1 MNQVSKSL
9 NLARVSAKGGANILW
24 GLTLS
29 SIISAIG
36 VIVVAGI
43 LSEAE
48 FGLLTKALIGPTIIA
63 YISDLGI
70 DQAIIKYTTQ
80 YRTENNIEKLKNIVI
95 AGIAFEVILGIAFTA
110 LSLLLSGFMAN
121 VLEKPAILPLIQIA
135 SFTILAGALLKAAQS
150 AFIGYE
156 KMQFHSVTLI
166 VHSILKTG
174 LMVLLVTLSFGVY
187 GATIGNAIS
196 HLSAGLIGIALL
208 YLIVIKNLQKQED
221 KLQLVSTIKTMLKF
235 GLPLS
240 VVAMLTGVLAQVYSF
255 LLAIY
260 TTDLVY
266 GNYQIAL
273 NFAILVSIFATSIA
287 TVMFPTFSKLKA
299 YEDTKTVRDVF
310 QYSIKYSTLLIVPLT
325 FAVMVLSQPGVE
337 TLFQNKYEYA
347 PFFLSLYVIVF
358 LYSAIG
364 NLSAAPLI
372 KSQGKT
378 QVSMKIT
385 ILTFII
391 GIILGVVL
399 IPQFG
404 VLGLIATNLTA
415 GVPGILIAL
424 WWINKN
430 YKATVDWKSST
441 KIIAA
446 SAFSAVVAYLL
457 LNQVNLAS
465 WISLLL
471 GAVIFLGTY
480 MITAPLIGAID
491 YNDTKNLQDMLKSL
505 GPIGPIV
512 NPLLY
517 PIEKIT
523 SKTRKSK
530 IKNRQ

>member
-1 MNQVSKSL
+1 VSKSL
-9 NLARVSAKGGANILW
+9 DLARVSAKGGANMLW

-36 VIVVAGI
+36 VMVVAGI

-48 FGLLTKALIGPTIIA
+48 FGLLTKALIGPTIITF
-63 YISDLGI
+63 IRDLGI
-70 DQAIIKYTTQ
+70 GQATIKYTTQ
-80 YRTENNIEKLKNIVI
+80 YRTENDTEKLKNIVT
-95 AGIAFEVILGIAFTA
+95 AGIVFEVIVGTAFTA
-110 LSLLLSGFMAN
+110 LALLLSGFMAN
-121 VLEKPAILPLIQIA
+121 VLEKPTIVPLIQIA
-135 SFTILAGALLKAAQS
+135 SFTILAGALLNAAQS
-150 AFIGYE
+150 TFIGYE
-156 KMQFHSVTLI
+156 KMQFHSVNLI
-166 VHSILKTG
+166 VYSTLKTG
-174 LMVLLVTLSFGVY
+174 LMVILVTLSFGVY
-187 GATIGNAIS
+187 GAMFGNAIS

-208 YLIVIKNLQKQED
+208 YLIVIKNLQKQEG

-240 VVAMLTGVLAQVYSF
+240 VAAMLIGLLAQIYSF

-273 NFAILVSIFATSIA
+273 NFAILVSIFATAIT

-299 YEDTKTVRDVF
+299 HEDTKTVRNVF

-325 FAVMVLSQPGVE
+325 FAVVVLSKPGVE

-347 PFFLSLYVIVF
+347 PFFLSLYVITF
-358 LYSAIG
+358 LYSAVG
-364 NLSAAPLI
+364 NLSTGPLI

-378 QVSMKIT
+378 QVSMRIT
-385 ILTFII
+385 MLTFII
-391 GIILGVVL
+391 GIVLGVAL

-415 GVPGILIAL
+415 GIPGLIITL

-441 KIIAA
+441 KILAA
-446 SAFSAVVAYLL
+446 SAFSAILAYLT

-471 GAVIFLGTY
+471 GAAIFLGTY

-523 SKTRKSK
+523 RRTRKR
-530 IKNRQ
+530 KNKNQQ

>member
-1 MNQVSKSL
+1 VSKSL
-9 NLARVSAKGGANILW
+9 NLARVSAKGGFNILW

-29 SIISAIG
+29 SVISAVG
-36 VIVVAGI
+36 VMVVAGI
-43 LSEAE
+43 LSGEE
-48 FGLLTKALIGPTIIA
+48 FAILNIALIGPNLIAIIR
-63 YISDLGI
+63 DLGI
-70 DQAIIKYTTQ
+70 DQATIKYTTQ
-80 YRTENNIEKLKNIVI
+80 YRTENDVEKLKNVVS
-95 AGIAFEVILGIAFTA
+95 AGTVSELLLGIVFTVI
-110 LSLLLSGFMAN
+110 SLILSGFMAN
-121 VLEKPAILPLIQIA
+121 ILERPAIVPLIQIA
-135 SFTILAGALLKAAQS
+135 SFIILAGALLKVTQAV
-150 AFIGYE
+150 FIGYD
-156 KMQFHSVTLI
+156 KMNLHSVTLI
-166 VHSILKTG
+166 LHSILKTG
-174 LMVLLVTLSFGVY
+174 LMILLVTLRYGAY

-196 HLSAGLIGIALL
+196 YLSAGLISIAIL
-208 YLIVIKNLQKQED
+208 YLIIIKKLRKQEG

-240 VVAMLTGVLAQVYSF
+240 IAVILGGVLAQFYSF

-260 TTDLVY
+260 TTDLLY

-273 NFAILVSIFATSIA
+273 NFAILVSIFATSVT
-287 TVMFPTFSKLKA
+287 TVMFPTFSKIKA
-299 YEDTKTVRDVF
+299 QEDPKTVRSVF

-347 PFFLSLYVIVF
+347 PFFLSLYVIAF
-358 LYSAIG
+358 LYSAVG
-364 NLSAAPLI
+364 NLSTGALI

-378 QVSMKIT
+378 QVNMRIT

-391 GIILGVVL
+391 GIVLGVVL

-415 GVPGILIAL
+415 GIPGLIIAL

-441 KIIAA
+441 KILAA
-446 SAFSAVVAYLL
+446 SAFSAILAYLI

-471 GAVIFLGTY
+471 GAAVFLGTY
-480 MITAPLIGAID
+480 MITAPLIGAIN
-491 YNDTKNLQDMLKSL
+491 YNDTKNLKDMLKSL
-505 GPIGPIV
+505 GPLGPIV

-530 IKNRQ
+530 IKDRQ

>member
-1 MNQVSKSL
+1 MSKSL
-9 NLARVSAKGGANILW
+9 ALGRVSAKGGANILW

-36 VIVVAGI
+36 VIAIAGI

-48 FGLLTKALIGPTIIA
+48 FGLVTKALIGPTIITF
-63 YISDLGI
+63 IRDLGI
-70 DQAIIKYTTQ
+70 DQAIIKYTIQ
-80 YRTENNIEKLKNIVI
+80 YRTENNTEKLKNIVT
-95 AGIAFEVILGIAFTA
+95 AGIVFEVILGIAFTA
-110 LSLLLSGFMAN
+110 LSLLMSGFTAG
-121 VLEKPAILPLIQIA
+121 VLEKPTIVPLIQIA

-150 AFIGYE
+150 VFIGYE

-174 LMVLLVTLSFGVY
+174 LMVILVTLRFGVY
-187 GATIGNAIS
+187 GAIIGNAIS

-208 YLIVIKNLQKQED
+208 YLIVIKNLQKQEGQ
-221 KLQLVSTIKTMLKF
+221 LQLVSTIKTMLKF

-240 VVAMLTGVLAQVYSF
+240 IAAMLVGVLSQVYSF

-260 TTDLVY
+260 TTDQVY

-287 TVMFPTFSKLKA
+287 TVMLPTFSKLKA
-299 YEDTKTVRDVF
+299 HEDPKTVRSVF
-310 QYSIKYSTLLIVPLT
+310 QYSIKYTSLLIVPLT
-325 FAVMVLSQPGVE
+325 FAVMVLSKSGVE
-337 TLFQNKYEYA
+337 TLFQNKYEYT
-347 PFFLSLYVIVF
+347 PFFLSLYVISF
-358 LYSAIG
+358 LYAAIG
-364 NLSAAPLI
+364 NLSAGSLI

-378 QVSMKIT
+378 QVSMRIT
-385 ILTFII
+385 ILTFIV
-391 GIILGVVL
+391 GLVLGVVL

-415 GVPGILIAL
+415 GMPSLIIAL

-430 YKATVDWKSST
+430 YKATIDWNSST
-441 KIIAA
+441 KILIA
-446 SAFSAVVAYLL
+446 SAFSAILAYLI
-457 LNQVNLAS
+457 LNQLNLPS
-465 WISLLL
+465 WINLLL
-471 GAVIFLGTY
+471 GAAVFLGTY

-491 YNDTKNLQDMLKSL
+491 YDDTKNLKDMLKSL
-505 GPIGPIV
+505 GPLGPIV

-517 PIEKIT
+517 PIEKIA

-530 IKNRQ
+530 IKDQQ

>member
-1 MNQVSKSL
+1 VSKSL
-9 NLARVSAKGGANILW
+9 NLARVSAKGGVNILW
-24 GLTLS
+24 GLTIS
-29 SIISAIG
+29 SVISAVG
-36 VIVVAGI
+36 VMVVAGI

-48 FGLLTKALIGPTIIA
+48 FGVVTKALIGPTIITF
-63 YISDLGI
+63 ISDLGI
-70 DQAIIKYTTQ
+70 GQATIKYTTQ
-80 YRTENNIEKLKNIVI
+80 YRTENNTEKLKNIVT
-95 AGIAFEVILGIAFTA
+95 AGIVLEVILGTAFTA

-121 VLEKPAILPLIQIA
+121 VLEKPTIAPLIQIA
-135 SFTILAGALLKAAQS
+135 SFTILASALLKAAQTS
-150 AFIGYE
+150 FIGYE

-174 LMVLLVTLSFGVY
+174 LMVILVTLSFGVY
-187 GATIGNAIS
+187 GAILGNALS

-208 YLIVIKNLQKQED
+208 YLIVIKKLQKQEG

-240 VVAMLTGVLAQVYSF
+240 VAAMLVGVLAQVYSF

-273 NFAILVSIFATSIA
+273 NFAILVSIFATSVT

-299 YEDTKTVRDVF
+299 HEDPKTVRNVF

-325 FAVMVLSQPGVE
+325 FAVMVLSKPGVE

-347 PFFLSLYVIVF
+347 PFFLSLYVIAF

-364 NLSAAPLI
+364 NLSTGPLI

-378 QVSMKIT
+378 QVNMRIT
-385 ILTFII
+385 MLSFIV
-391 GIILGVVL
+391 GVVLGVVL

-404 VLGLIATNLTA
+404 VLGLIATHLT
-415 GVPGILIAL
+415 GGIPGLIIAL
-424 WWINKN
+424 WWINRN

-441 KIIAA
+441 KILAA
-446 SAFSAVVAYLL
+446 ATLSAILAYLI

-471 GAVIFLGTY
+471 GAAVFLGTY

-491 YNDTKNLQDMLKSL
+491 YNDTKNLQDILKSL
-505 GPIGPIV
+505 GPLGPIV

-517 PIEKIT
+517 PLEKIT
-523 SKTRKSK
+523 GKTRKRK
-530 IKNRQ
+530 NKNRQ

>member
-1 MNQVSKSL
+1 VSKSL
-9 NLARVSAKGGANILW
+9 NLARVSAKGGVNVLW

-29 SIISAIG
+29 SVISAVG
-36 VIVVAGI
+36 VMVVAGI

-48 FGLLTKALIGPTIIA
+48 FGIMTKALIGPTIITF
-63 YISDLGI
+63 IRDLGI

-80 YRTENNIEKLKNIVI
+80 YRTENNTEKLKNIVI
-95 AGIAFEVILGIAFTA
+95 SGTVFEVILGIVFTA
-110 LSLLLSGFMAN
+110 ISLLLSGFMAN
-121 VLEKPAILPLIQIA
+121 VLEKPEIASLIQIV

-174 LMVLLVTLSFGVY
+174 LMVILVTLSFGVY
-187 GATIGNAIS
+187 GAIIGNAIS

-208 YLIVIKNLQKQED
+208 YLIVIKKLQNQEG
-221 KLQLVSTIKTMLKF
+221 KLQLTSTIKTMLKF

-240 VVAMLTGVLAQVYSF
+240 IAVMLSGALSQIYNF

-260 TTDLVY
+260 TTDTVY

-273 NFAILVSIFATSIA
+273 NFAMLISIFATSVT
-287 TVMFPTFSKLKA
+287 TVMFPTFSKVKA
-299 YEDTKTVRDVF
+299 QEDPKTVRSVF
-310 QYSIKYSTLLIVPLT
+310 QYSIKYTSLLIVPLT
-325 FAVMVLSQPGVE
+325 FAVMALSQPGVE
-337 TLFQNKYEYA
+337 TLFQSKYEYA
-347 PFFLSLYVIVF
+347 PFFLSLYVIAF

-364 NLSAAPLI
+364 SLTVTPLI

-385 ILTFII
+385 ILQFTV
-391 GIILGVVL
+391 GIILSLVL

-404 VLGLIATNLTA
+404 VLGLIATYVA
-415 GVPGILIAL
+415 AVMPGLLIAL

-441 KIIAA
+441 KILAA
-446 SAFSAVVAYLL
+446 SAFSAILTYLT

-465 WISLLL
+465 WISLIL
-471 GAVIFLGTY
+471 GAAVFLGTY
-480 MITAPLIGAID
+480 MITAPLIGAINYD
-491 YNDTKNLQDMLKSL
+491 DTKNLQDMLKSL
-505 GPIGPIV
+505 GPIGTIV

-523 SKTRKSK
+523 SKTRKNKS
-530 IKNRQ
+530 

>member
-1 MNQVSKSL
+1 VSKSL
-9 NLARVSAKGGANILW
+9 NLARVSAKGGANVLW

-29 SIISAIG
+29 SVISAVG

-48 FGLLTKALIGPTIIA
+48 FGLLTKALIGPTIIMF
-63 YISDLGI
+63 IRDLGI
-70 DQAIIKYTTQ
+70 DQATIKYTTQ

-95 AGIAFEVILGIAFTA
+95 SGTVFEVILGTVFTA
-110 LSLLLSGFMAN
+110 ISLLLSGFMAN
-121 VLEKPAILPLIQIA
+121 ILDKPTIVPLIQIA

-174 LMVLLVTLSFGVY
+174 LMVLLVTLRFGVY
-187 GATIGNAIS
+187 GAMIGNAVS

-208 YLIVIKNLQKQED
+208 YLIVIKKLQTQEG
-221 KLQLVSTIKTMLKF
+221 KLQLLSTLKTMLKF

-240 VVAMLTGVLAQVYSF
+240 IAAILVGVLSQFYSF

-260 TTDLVY
+260 TTDQVY

-273 NFAILVSIFATSIA
+273 NFAILVSVFATSIT
-287 TVMFPTFSKLKA
+287 TVMLPTFSKVKVQ
-299 YEDTKTVRDVF
+299 EDPKTVRSVF
-310 QYSIKYSTLLIVPLT
+310 QYSIKYTSLLIVPLT
-325 FAVMVLSQPGVE
+325 FAVMTLSKPGVE
-337 TLFQNKYEYA
+337 TLFQDNYEYA
-347 PFFLSLYVIVF
+347 PFFLSLYVISF
-358 LYSAIG
+358 LYSAFG
-364 NLSAAPLI
+364 NLSTGALI
-372 KSQGKT
+372 NSQGKT
-378 QVSMKIT
+378 QVSMRIT
-385 ILTFII
+385 ILTFIV
-391 GIILGVVL
+391 GLVLGGVL

-404 VLGLIATNLTA
+404 VLGLIVTHLTA
-415 GVPGILIAL
+415 GIPGLITAL
-424 WWINKN
+424 LWIYKN
-430 YKATVDWKSST
+430 YNAAVDWKSST
-441 KIIAA
+441 KILAA
-446 SAFSAVVAYLL
+446 SAFSAILAYWI

-471 GAVIFLGTY
+471 GAAVFLGAY
-480 MITAPLIGAID
+480 MITAPLIGAINHD
-491 YNDTKNLQDMLKSL
+491 DTKNLQDLLKSL
-505 GPIGPIV
+505 GPLGPIV

-530 IKNRQ
+530 TKDQQ

>member
-1 MNQVSKSL
+1 MSKSL
-9 NLARVSAKGGANILW
+9 DLARVSAKGGVNILW

-29 SIISAIG
+29 SAISAIG
-36 VIVVAGI
+36 IMVVAGI
-43 LSEAE
+43 LPEAE
-48 FGLLTKALIGPTIIA
+48 FGIMTKALIGPTII
-63 YISDLGI
+63 ISLRDLGI
-70 DQAIIKYTTQ
+70 DQAIIKYTTE
-80 YRTENNIEKLKNIVI
+80 YRTENNTEKLKNIVFS
-95 AGIAFEVILGIAFTA
+95 GTVFEVILGIAFTA
-110 LSLLLSGFMAN
+110 ISLLLSGFMAN
-121 VLEKPAILPLIQIA
+121 ILEKPAIAPLIQIL

-156 KMQFHSVTLI
+156 KMQYHSVTLI

-174 LMVLLVTLSFGVY
+174 LMVILVTLHFGVY
-187 GATIGNAIS
+187 GAIIGNVIS

-208 YLIVIKNLQKQED
+208 YLIIIKKLQKQEGQ
-221 KLQLVSTIKTMLKF
+221 LQFTSTIKTMLKF

-240 VVAMLTGVLAQVYSF
+240 ILAMLIGVLSQFYNF
-255 LLAIY
+255 LFAIY
-260 TTDLVY
+260 STDQIY

-273 NFAILVSIFATSIA
+273 NFAILISIFASSVS
-287 TVMFPTFSKLKA
+287 TVMFPTFSKVKA
-299 YEDTKTVRDVF
+299 QEDPKTVRNVF
-310 QYSIKYSTLLIVPLT
+310 QYSIKYTSLLIVPLT
-325 FAVMVLSQPGVE
+325 FAVMALSKPGVE
-337 TLFQNKYEYA
+337 TLFRDKYEYA
-347 PFFLSLYVIVF
+347 PFFLSLYVIFF

-364 NLSAAPLI
+364 SLSITPLI

-385 ILTFII
+385 ILQFIV
-391 GIILGVVL
+391 GIVLSAIL

-404 VLGLIATNLTA
+404 VLGLIATYLTA
-415 GVPGILIAL
+415 MLPTLLISL

-441 KIIAA
+441 KILAA
-446 SAFSAVVAYLL
+446 SAFSAILAYLT

-465 WISLLL
+465 WISLIL
-471 GAVIFLGTY
+471 GAAVFLGTY

-505 GPIGPIV
+505 GPVGTIV

-523 SKTRKSK
+523 SKTRKSN
-530 IKNRQ
+530 IKDQK

>member
-1 MNQVSKSL
+1 VSKSL

-63 YISDLGI
+63 FISDLGI

-80 YRTENNIEKLKNIVI
+80 YRTENNIEKLKNIVT
-95 AGIAFEVILGIAFTA
+95 AGIAFEVILGTVFTA
-110 LSLLLSGFMAN
+110 ISLLLSGVMAN
-121 VLEKPAILPLIQIA
+121 ILEKPTIVPLIQIA

-208 YLIVIKNLQKQED
+208 YLIVIKNLQNQEG

-273 NFAILVSIFATSIA
+273 NFATLVSIFGTSVT
-287 TVMFPTFSKLKA
+287 TVMFPTFSKVKA
-299 YEDTKTVRDVF
+299 QEDPKTVRSVF
-310 QYSIKYSTLLIVPLT
+310 QYSIKYTSLMIVPLT
-325 FAVMVLSQPGVE
+325 FAVMALSQPGVE
-337 TLFQNKYEYA
+337 TLFQSKYEYA
-347 PFFLSLYVIVF
+347 PFFLSLYVLYF

-364 NLSAAPLI
+364 SIIVMPLI

-378 QVSMKIT
+378 QVSMKLT
-385 ILTFII
+385 ILHFIAGI
-391 GIILGVVL
+391 GLSLVL

-404 VLGLIATNLTA
+404 VVGLIVTNIAAVIPAL
-415 GVPGILIAL
+415 LIAL

-441 KIIAA
+441 KILAA
-446 SAFSAVVAYLL
+446 SAFSSILTYLT

-465 WISLLL
+465 WISLIL
-471 GAVIFLGTY
+471 GAAVFLGTY
-480 MITAPLIGAID
+480 MITAPLIGAIN

-505 GPIGPIV
+505 GPIGTIV

-523 SKTRKSK
+523 SKTWKSK
-530 IKNRQ
+530 NKNRQ

>member
-1 MNQVSKSL
+1 VSKSL
-9 NLARVSAKGGANILW
+9 NLARVSAKGGFNVLW

-29 SIISAIG
+29 SVISALG
-36 VIVVAGI
+36 VMAVAGMLSGEEFAI
-43 LSEAE
+43 LNI
-48 FGLLTKALIGPTIIA
+48 ALIGPNLISTIR
-63 YISDLGI
+63 DLGI
-70 DQAIIKYTTQ
+70 GQATIKYTTQ
-80 YRTENNIEKLKNIVI
+80 HRTENDVEKLKNVITAGLVSEVLVGIV
-95 AGIAFEVILGIAFTA
+95 FTVVSLIL
-110 LSLLLSGFMAN
+110 SEFMAN
-121 VLEKPAILPLIQIA
+121 ILERPTIVPLIQIA

-150 AFIGYE
+150 TFIGYE

-174 LMVLLVTLSFGVY
+174 LMILLVTLSFGVY

-208 YLIVIKNLQKQED
+208 YLLIIKKLQKQEG

-240 VVAMLTGVLAQVYSF
+240 VASMLVGVLAQVYSF

-266 GNYQIAL
+266 GNYQIAI
-273 NFAILVSIFATSIA
+273 NFAILVSIFATSIT

-299 YEDTKTVRDVF
+299 HEDPKTVRNVF

-325 FAVMVLSQPGVE
+325 FAVIVLSQPGVE
-337 TLFQNKYEYA
+337 TLFQNKYEQA
-347 PFFLSLYVIVF
+347 PFFLSLYAISF
-358 LYSAIG
+358 LYAAFG
-364 NLSAAPLI
+364 NLSAEVLI
-372 KSQGKT
+372 KSQGKP
-378 QVSMKIT
+378 QVNMRIT

-391 GIILGVVL
+391 GIVLSVVL
-399 IPQFG
+399 IPQFS
-404 VLGLIATNLTA
+404 VLGLIATHLIA
-415 GVPGILIAL
+415 GIPGLIIAL
-424 WWINKN
+424 WWNKKHYN
-430 YKATVDWKSST
+430 ATVDWKSST
-441 KIIAA
+441 KILAA
-446 SAFSAVVAYLL
+446 AAFSAVLTYLV
-457 LNQVNLAS
+457 LNQLKLAS

-530 IKNRQ
+530 NKNRQ